1 MLTRC
6 LIIKSIM
13 LLQLVMYLKWSSDLL
28 HVLSVYTDYLL
39 YCVLLIVEQNIVS
52 RYWYFRNLSSAKQS
66 NRQAMRKCQGL
77 INSLVRY
84 VKKCV
89 EAGKPDDKVNTKG
102 VGGALVSVFR
112 CSLQSEFTFHA
123 LSSCGMST
131 KIDAD
136 TVKSTV
142 LQPTGQVWR
151 E

>member
-1 MLTRC
+1 M
-6 LIIKSIM
+6 
-13 LLQLVMYLKWSSDLL
+13 
-28 HVLSVYTDYLL
+28 LSVYTDYLL

-102 VGGALVSVFR
+102 VGGALVIR
-112 CSLQSEFTFHA
+112 SLS
-123 LSSCGMST
+123 
-131 KIDAD
+131 
-136 TVKSTV
+136 
-142 LQPTGQVWR
+142 
-151 E
+151 